1 MYTSAPKL
9 RKPFQIIA
17 DSGEYVVSKV
27 NKSVD
32 SSYDY
37 GKKTMDG
44 VMKSKY
50 VTMATKS
57 LTAFEKD
64 VVTKTKPYTAKA
76 KPYIQP
82 VVPYIEKAKPYAP
95 PLAAAVVVLASI
107 PVFFTLFLLA
117 AVTSPVWGFFAL
129 ITSFIW
135 VPLAIVA
142 SLVLGTVFFFGA
154 TIAAVRYFS
163 KPKGLAILRKQW
175 KTISSTTYGKK
186 IFFQ

>member
-1 MYTSAPKL
+1 VQVSTVLLGHLGSE
-9 RKPFQIIA
+9 II
-17 DSGEYVVSKV
+17 VVW
-27 NKSVD
+27 
-32 SSYDY
+32 
-37 GKKTMDG
+37 TWQ
-44 VMKSKY
+44 
-50 VTMATKS
+50 
-57 LTAFEKD
+57 
-64 VVTKTKPYTAKA
+64 TKPYTAKA

-95 PLAAAVVVLASI
+95 PLAAALVVLASI

-117 AVTSPVWGFFAL
+117 AITSPVWGFFAL

-142 SLVLGTVFFFGA
+142 SIVFGTVFFFGA
-154 TIAAVRYFS
+154 AIATIRYFS